1 MNKITFYTVLLPLF
15 WINHT
20 EAQDTISL
28 TNVTVNKGNVAYE
41 IGEVITGYDYTYLSD
56 EYSAD
61 STLFFYQDK
70 LFTGVGL
77 ISDSYQY
84 TLITFKKG
92 RLHGLWLDIMHGNA
106 GYMNKGQF
114 KNGLKHGEWIDGSAN
129 TLRETTII
137 YKTEVYNKGIL
148 DGPQRYY
155 GYNNGRYTN
164 EGYQEF
170 KFKNGELVSA
180 SVFHNLD
187 HTIKTSKDT
196 VIDSWDNTKI
206 NINTFKD
213 GLLTRQ
219 ETLINDTIFQ
229 IKEFE
234 AHNLTYNILVTNFHR
249 NGEIESTGQ
258 LHDYTRK
265 SGEWLFYKNDGVLV
279 KKEYWEW
286 PSGWDMSH
294 KTKTTF
300 FNTDGSIDNTV
311 NH

>member
-1 MNKITFYTVLLPLF
+1 
-15 WINHT
+15 
-20 EAQDTISL
+20 
-28 TNVTVNKGNVAYE
+28 
-41 IGEVITGYDYTYLSD
+41 
-56 EYSAD
+56 
-61 STLFFYQDK
+61 
-70 LFTGVGL
+70 
-77 ISDSYQY
+77 
-84 TLITFKKG
+84 
-92 RLHGLWLDIMHGNA
+92 
-106 GYMNKGQF
+106 
-114 KNGLKHGEWIDGSAN
+114 LKHGEWIDGSAN
-129 TLRETTII
+129 ALGETTSI

-155 GYNNGRYTN
+155 GYNNGLYTN

-170 KFKNGELVSA
+170 DFKNGKLVGA
-180 SVFHNLD
+180 NVFHNLD

-196 VIDSWDNTKI
+196 VIDPWDNTKI
-206 NINTFKD
+206 NINTFKN

-219 ETLINDTIFQ
+219 ETLRNDTLFH

-234 AHNLTYNILVTNFHR
+234 VYKLTYNLLVTNFHR
-249 NGEIESTGQ
+249 NGKIESTGQ

-265 SGEWLFYKNDGVLV
+265 SGEWLFYNNNGVLL